1 MDKNLQ
7 SYLRN
12 LRKLT
17 HNKMKS
23 LVDTLNESMQLNESK
38 EKMIR
43 ITPGDLE
50 HADDTIKSIEDL
62 ASKNSIYTENVDGGI
77 KIKCNDS
84 NRDKLESIQDVLQQY
99 VQKMQDDDKADQ
111 DKVKNLADQ
120 LNKLTAFI
128 DEEDDEDD
136 NDEGE

>member
-62 ASKNSIYTENVDGGI
+62 ATKNSIYTEKVDGGI

-111 DKVKNLADQ
+111 DKVKSLADQ

-128 DEEDDEDD
+128 DDEDDEDD

>member
-62 ASKNSIYTENVDGGI
+62 ASKNSIYTEKVDGGI